1 MSTARAG
8 TAAPTGVVAILIFAV
23 AVAAFSRVPL
33 LPDIGDDLT
42 LTAAEIG
49 LLTAAFGLGRLI
61 TDLPAGRL
69 ADAVG
74 PTVAMTGSGIL
85 LALGC
90 ALLAVSG
97 SMAEALLGSCLIGV
111 ASAITNTTGMYAFA
125 TATGPERRGASMA
138 LYVTALMSGQ
148 MLGPALGG
156 ALGSLTGWRPAIAVA
171 GSIGIA
177 VALTAFLASRRL
189 PRARDPA
196 GGRARGERPA
206 ATLPPR
212 HELIALGLAPFATF
226 FGMAGLT
233 QTLIPLV
240 GANELDYSASV
251 IGLAIAVGAA
261 VRFASAWASGIASDR
276 LSRKVVL
283 VPNLAVMAL
292 GAGALVISTGVVA
305 WSVSIVLI
313 AIGSS
318 GISVAAA
325 AVADRVPTASLG
337 RELGR
342 FRLVGDLGLL
352 VGPAI
357 LGLVYGASGP
367 RAASAVAAGVFVAA
381 TVASA
386 VWVGEDP
393 RPHAPDTGELVLE

>member
-1 MSTARAG
+1 MSPPRAG
-8 TAAPTGVVAILIFAV
+8 VGAPTAVVAVLVFAV
-23 AVAAFSRVPL
+23 AVTAFSRVPL
-33 LPDIGDDLT
+33 LPDIGEDLT
-42 LTAAEIG
+42 LTAGEVG
-49 LLTAAFGLGRLI
+49 LLTAAFGLGRLV

-85 LALGC
+85 LALACG
-90 ALLAVSG
+90 LLAISG
-97 SMAEALLGSCLIGV
+97 SLAEALAASALIGV

-125 TATGPERRGASMA
+125 TATGAERRGASMA

-148 MLGPALGG
+148 MVGPALGG
-156 ALGSLTGWRPAIAVA
+156 ALGTLTGWRPAIALA
-171 GSIGIA
+171 GSIGVGVA
-177 VALTAFLASRRL
+177 VAAFLISRRL
-189 PRARDPA
+189 PGSVV
-196 GGRARGERPA
+196 GGRAADGAAAGPA
-206 ATLPPR
+206 SLPPR
-212 HELIALGLAPFATF
+212 RELVALGLAPFATF

-233 QTLIPLV
+233 QTLIPLI
-240 GANELDYSASV
+240 GANELDYSASL
-251 IGLAIAVGAA
+251 IGIAIAGGAA
-261 VRFASAWASGIASDR
+261 VRFASAWAAGIASDR

-292 GAGALVISTGVVA
+292 GAAALAISTSVVA
-305 WSVSIVLI
+305 WGLAIALI
-313 AIGSS
+313 ALGSS

-325 AVADRVPTASLG
+325 AVADRVPAETLG

-352 VGPAI
+352 VGPAV
-357 LGLVYGASGP
+357 LGFAYGASGP
-367 RAASAVAAGVFVAA
+367 RAASAVAAGVFAAA

-393 RPHAPDTGELVLE
+393 RPHATDTGELVLE

>member
-1 MSTARAG
+1 MSSARAAAG
-8 TAAPTGVVAILIFAV
+8 APTAVVAMLVFGV
-23 AVAAFSRVPL
+23 AVTAFARVPL
-33 LPDIGDDLT
+33 LPDIGEDLT
-42 LTAAEIG
+42 LTAGEVG
-49 LLTAAFGLGRLI
+49 LLTAAFGVGRLA

-69 ADAVG
+69 ADVVG

-85 LALGC
+85 LALACG
-90 ALLAVSG
+90 LLAVSG
-97 SMAEALLGSCLIGV
+97 SFAEALAASALIGV

-125 TATGPERRGASMA
+125 TAGGAERRGASMA

-148 MLGPALGG
+148 MIGPALGG
-156 ALGSLTGWRPAIAVA
+156 AIGTLTGWRPAIALA
-171 GSIGIA
+171 GTIGIA
-177 VALTAFLASRRL
+177 VATVAFVVSRRL
-189 PRARDPA
+189 PDRRAA
-196 GGRARGERPA
+196 GREAQEAGVAPSA
-206 ATLPPR
+206 LPPR
-212 HELIALGLAPFATF
+212 RELVALGLAPFATF

-251 IGLAIAVGAA
+251 IGIAIAVGAA
-261 VRFASAWASGIASDR
+261 VRFASAWAAGIASDR

-292 GAGALVISTGVVA
+292 GAAALAISTSVVA
-305 WSVSIVLI
+305 WGLAIALI
-313 AIGSS
+313 ALGSS

-325 AVADRVPTASLG
+325 AVADRVPAATLG

-352 VGPAI
+352 VGPAV
-357 LGLVYGASGP
+357 LGFVYGASGP
-367 RAASAVAAGVFVAA
+367 RAASAVAAGVFAAA